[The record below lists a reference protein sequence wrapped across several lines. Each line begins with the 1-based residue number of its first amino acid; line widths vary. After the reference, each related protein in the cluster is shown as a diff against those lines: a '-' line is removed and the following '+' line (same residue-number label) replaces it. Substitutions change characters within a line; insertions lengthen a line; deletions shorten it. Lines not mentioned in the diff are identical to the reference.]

1 MLELNSAEFEA
12 QGTISRRANALG
24 EMAAARFSQLSL
36 NELIKMQFLAAK
48 IPALKEDMNNLESV
62 KSQLLD

>member
-1 MLELNSAEFEA
+1 MLENFGNKKTKLMELNSAEFEA

-36 NELIKMQFLAAK
+36 NELIKM
-48 IPALKEDMNNLESV
+48 
-62 KSQLLD
+62 